1 MVDLVSTDD
10 FAKLTSSDK
19 LVRKE
24 SVDCS
29 LDSSVEM
36 MDEPSLDPGFVW
48 VLDAVAHNREMEG
61 WAELGGV
68 HVLV

>member
-1 MVDLVSTDD
+1 M
-10 FAKLTSSDK
+10 
-19 LVRKE
+19 
-24 SVDCS
+24 DCS

-36 MDEPSLDPGFVW
+36 MDEPSVNPVFVW
-48 VLDAVAHNREMEG
+48 VLDDVAPNREMEG

>member
-1 MVDLVSTDD
+1 M
-10 FAKLTSSDK
+10 
-19 LVRKE
+19 
-24 SVDCS
+24 DCS